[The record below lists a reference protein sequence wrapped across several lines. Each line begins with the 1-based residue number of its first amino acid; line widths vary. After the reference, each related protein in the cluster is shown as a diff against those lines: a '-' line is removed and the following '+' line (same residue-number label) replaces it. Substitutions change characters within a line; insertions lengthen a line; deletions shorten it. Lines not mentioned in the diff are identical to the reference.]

1 MEATADVAAEVMAA
15 AAASVPV
22 TLSVDR
28 FRPEKTRR
36 ARASV
41 ARISLVLS
49 QSASVQ

>member
-1 MEATADVAAEVMAA
+1 MEATADVAAEVMATA
-15 AAASVPV
+15 AVAASVAF
-22 TLSVDR
+22 SVDR